1 MKILNVIKYL
11 LAIAAI
17 VFIFF
22 NWKISIILFIIGSL
36 LHVFPLGPNPLLS
49 VITGELIIAG
59 IIFLFFN
66 WKISVA
72 LIIGGFLVTK
82 FRIWGNKKNYEYY
95 VEKNKNK
102 NDNKKEKEYIA

>member
-1 MKILNVIKYL
+1 MKILSTIKYL

-22 NWKISIILFIIGSL
+22 NWHVSIVLFIIGTL

-59 IIFLFFN
+59 AIFMFIN
-66 WKISVA
+66 WKIGVA

-82 FRIWGNKKNYEYY
+82 FRVWGNKKNYEYY
-95 VEKNKNK
+95 VEKNKNEK
-102 NDNKKEKEYIA
+102 EKKEK

>member
-1 MKILNVIKYL
+1 MKILNAIKYL

-22 NWKISIILFIIGSL
+22 NWQISIVLFVISTL

-59 IIFLFFN
+59 LIFLFIN
-66 WKISVA
+66 WKIGVA
-72 LIIGGFLVTK
+72 LIVGGFLVAK
-82 FRIWGNKKNYEYY
+82 FRVWSNKKNYEYY
-95 VEKNKNK
+95 VEKNKNE
-102 NDNKKEKEYIA
+102 NEKKEK